1 LISFWVQFNLYGKQI
16 KMEEMLLEKKG
27 CKIVECLMNL
37 IVVLLGLI
45 IDRYTINLCLNE
57 YFNQNF
63 PNSSNWTD

>member
-1 LISFWVQFNLYGKQI
+1 
-16 KMEEMLLEKKG
+16 MEEMLLEKKG

-63 PNSSNWTD
+63 PNSSN